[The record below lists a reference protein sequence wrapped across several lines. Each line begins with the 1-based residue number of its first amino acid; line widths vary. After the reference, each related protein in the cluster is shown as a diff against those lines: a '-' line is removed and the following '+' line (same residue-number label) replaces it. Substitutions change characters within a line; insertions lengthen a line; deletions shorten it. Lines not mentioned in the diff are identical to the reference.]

1 MRQVMRGS
9 SKTFAPRKSFPGS
22 RALCLGLVTVSSAAL
37 VTTLAAQE
45 EPRESLAGLKSAQA
59 RQKAALAD
67 QYNLRWGPVQYQ
79 TEAAVTLGLT
89 DNIFRSERNRDGD
102 LLLNPEVAL
111 HVRWPVTTVNTF
123 TASLGLAYEQYF
135 DNTSLSSDRPLIRP
149 DSELAFYIYAGD
161 FRIQLHERPSYQ
173 ETLFYNTVG
182 SIDGRFYNFTDTGRF
197 SRFDNFAGFNIDWD
211 LHDLIVSLGYDW
223 ETFLAQSA
231 QFDYLDRFSHFL
243 SPTVTFLLGEKAKT
257 GVEAQ
262 GSIHDFFKEGVLNDH
277 WRARIGPFFHFQL
290 RPDIAFRLGAGYE
303 TAQFEDDAGDSD
315 FSSYYAYGKATQTTR
330 LFTHSLSVGREN
342 LLGDNANNLENT
354 FVRYNISVPIVRNV
368 DLEGRLSAN
377 FAREFGGGFEED
389 FEFYRAG
396 LGVGYQF
403 HKYGRATVGYDF
415 TTKNSDLPL
424 REYHQNFLTM
434 SVGFKF

>member
-1 MRQVMRGS
+1 MLQVMRGS
-9 SKTFAPRKSFPGS
+9 SKKLFLLNSFAAS
-22 RALCLGLVTVSSAAL
+22 RAFHLALVSLSSAAF
-37 VTTLAAQE
+37 VSTLAAQE

-59 RQKAALAD
+59 RQKAALS
-67 QYNLRWGPVQYQ
+67 QPYNLRWGPVQYQ
-79 TEAAVTLGLT
+79 TEANLNLGLT

-123 TASLGLAYEQYF
+123 TATLGLAYEQYF
-135 DNTSLSSDRPLIRP
+135 DNPDLSSDRPLIRP
-149 DSELAFYIYAGD
+149 DSELAFYIYSGD

-173 ETLFYNTVG
+173 ETLFYNSAG
-182 SIDGRFYNFTDTGRF
+182 SIDGRFFNFTDTGRF
-197 SRFDNFAGFNIDWD
+197 SRFDNFAGFNVDWD

-231 QFDYLDRFSHFL
+231 RFDYLDRFSHFV

-262 GSIHDFFKEGVLNDH
+262 GSIHDFFKEEVLDDH

-290 RPDIAFRLGAGYE
+290 RPEIAFRLGVGYE
-303 TAQFEDDAGDSD
+303 TAQYDDDAEDSD

-342 LLGDNANNLENT
+342 LLGDNANNMENI
-354 FVRYNISVPIVRNV
+354 FVRYNITVPIVRNV

-377 FAREFGGGFEED
+377 FSREFGGGFEEE

-403 HKYGRATVGYDF
+403 HKYGRASLNYDF
-415 TTKNSDLPL
+415 ITKDSDLPL